1 MTFQALFRFSWKN
14 LWAHRMRAILTVGG
28 VSIGVSAIVFLVSLG
43 FGLER
48 LVTSQVANFQA
59 FTLIDVPSAASPTG
73 KVNQET
79 IDKIQSFGHIAL
91 VERVIDL
98 AGRARLQDQDS
109 TTETVVVGV
118 TPTYFDLVDT
128 TLSGGS
134 YFSDQVVNDG
144 VINQALAG
152 LLGFSDNPTDALQ
165 KEISI
170 DIIIPKSA
178 RAADLTEG
186 AIVKERIPIT
196 VVGVTADSQNPVL
209 YLPQKLTDQQGVV
222 NSSSMKIQ
230 VDDQEAVP
238 GIRKQ
243 IENLGFATEYIGD
256 TVDQITQV
264 FGVFRIVLGSFG
276 VIALLVAA
284 LGTFNTLTISL
295 IERIREVAL
304 LKMMGMKNADVFRL
318 FISESL
324 TIGVFGGV
332 SGAISGYSIGFF
344 ANMII
349 SRLASKAGGDAVTIF
364 YTPWSFIVL
373 IALGSIIVG
382 VLTGLYPSYRAIKTN
397 PLDALRYE

>member
-1 MTFQALFRFSWKN
+1 MKIQALFRFSWKN
-14 LWAHRMRAILTVGG
+14 LWAHKMRAILTVGG
-28 VSIGVSAIVFLVSLG
+28 VSIGVAAIVFLVSLG

-59 FTLIDVPSAASPTG
+59 FTLIDIPSATSQSG
-73 KVNQET
+73 KINQET
-79 IDKIQSFGHIAL
+79 IDKIQTFGHIAL
-91 VERVIDL
+91 VERIIDL
-98 AGRARLQDQDS
+98 AGRARLQDQNS

-118 TPTYFDLVDT
+118 TPKYFDLVDT
-128 TLSGGS
+128 TLTGGK
-134 YFSDQVVNDG
+134 YFSEDTVSEG

-152 LLGFSDNPTDALQ
+152 LLGFSEKPLDALQ

-170 DIIIPKSA
+170 DIIIPKSS

-196 VVGVTADSQNPVL
+196 VVGVTTDSSNPVL
-209 YLPQKLTDQQGVV
+209 YLPQKMTDQQGII
-222 NSSSMKIQ
+222 NSSSMKVQ
-230 VDDQEAVP
+230 VDSQEAVP

-243 IENLGFATEYIGD
+243 IENLGFTTEYVGD

-284 LGTFNTLTISL
+284 IGTFNTLTISL

-324 TIGVFGGV
+324 TIGIFGGI
-332 SGAISGYSIGFF
+332 SGALSGYGVGYI
-344 ANMII
+344 ANFVV
-349 SRLASKAGGDAVTIF
+349 SRLSSKAGGDPITIF

-373 IALGSIIVG
+373 IALGAIVVG
-382 VLTGLYPSYRAIKTN
+382 VLTGLYPSYKAIKTN